1 MGADFDKSKG
11 RKRHPTISEGDIET
25 SSLLTVPPLSGV
37 NGFSLPPGLL
47 PSSPSKTQNYGNA
60 PAPVVEVEDISTF
73 VTNIVYCRDP
83 KVLSKLEESSRNMTQ
98 PGYYNLRLL
107 IQHENFLDVKQ
118 LIRTTNMV
126 SECERYESNRMK
138 QKKKVGGGIKVGN
151 DTDALVQQLSDGS
164 RTLLFESRFESGN
177 LFLA

>member
-1 MGADFDKSKG
+1 MES
-11 RKRHPTISEGDIET
+11 
-25 SSLLTVPPLSGV
+25 TVFPCRQFYSFQPLQDPKLRQRAS
-37 NGFSLPPGLL
+37 
-47 PSSPSKTQNYGNA
+47 
-60 PAPVVEVEDISTF
+60 PVVEVEDISTF
-73 VTNIVYCRDP
+73 VNNIVYCRDP

-151 DTDALVQQLSDGS
+151 DTDALV
-164 RTLLFESRFESGN
+164 
-177 LFLA
+177 